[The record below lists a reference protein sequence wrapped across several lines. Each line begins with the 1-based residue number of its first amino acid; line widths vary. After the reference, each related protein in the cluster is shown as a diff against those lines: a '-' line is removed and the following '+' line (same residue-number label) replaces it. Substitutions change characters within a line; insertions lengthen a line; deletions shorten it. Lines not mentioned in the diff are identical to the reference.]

1 MLGKGE
7 GCGVDQPH
15 RADPCRDLEGGDLF
29 VLMAVPPVPGTEPG
43 IHSGCSLHI
52 Y

>member
-1 MLGKGE
+1 MRGRG

-15 RADPCRDLEGGDLF
+15 RADPCRGLEDGDSF

-43 IHSGCSLHI
+43 THSGYSLHI